1 MSAFDTSKPADAVGE
16 GLFTTV
22 PAGAL
27 DLKFP
32 RLVGDSWRPV
42 VAGLLGAVPLAV
54 AAAVTGASLM
64 GGASG
69 AVPRHAVVVPAQH
82 GVTVAAGA
90 LTSPK
95 YPDDGGD

>member
-1 MSAFDTSKPADAVGE
+1 MTSALPVP
-16 GLFTTV
+16 FTTV

-27 DLKFP
+27 DPKFP

-42 VAGLLGAVPLAV
+42 VAGLLGAAPLAV
-54 AAAVTGASLM
+54 TVAITGATMTGASLL
-64 GGASG
+64 GA
-69 AVPRHAVVVPAQH
+69 AAAATPRHAVVVPAQQ